1 MQLLSPFK
9 AIALFTPGGDVA
21 YCIDTDKRKH
31 WHVHLCAELQ
41 EALNLSESPHFL
53 LHYYKATVDAWWDN
67 EQNALQITATAM
79 PAVIQYRALLNHL
92 FQIPGTPWQLD
103 TIQSDL
109 CETSLLQQ
117 YQQDFPELWEFHD
130 LILPV
135 TQSPPDSSLQ
145 ETQMSTITMSTLAT
159 MPRTDTASRSVNRSI
174 APSRSSSQP
183 PQSTPHMEPDRSG
196 RYVLRLFVSC
206 RHSSTEAALRN
217 LHRALERSMLQ
228 PYTLQVIDIS
238 KYPEQAEFD
247 QVTATPTLLR
257 VHPLPHRRLVGDL
270 ENEDQLL
277 HLLAEVD
284 LDTYH

>member
-1 MQLLSPFK
+1 MMQLLSPFK

-41 EALNLSESPHFL
+41 EALNLSEPPHFL
-53 LHYYKATVDAWWDN
+53 LHYYKATVDAWWDS
-67 EQNALQITATAM
+67 EQNAMQITATAM

-103 TIQSDL
+103 RIQSEL
-109 CETSLLQQ
+109 CESRLLHQ
-117 YQQDFPELWEFHD
+117 YQQDFPELWDFHD

-135 TQSPPDSSLQ
+135 TQSSPDPLQLLQ
-145 ETQMSTITMSTLAT
+145 ETQMSTMTRSTIDRSPLNLD
-159 MPRTDTASRSVNRSI
+159 PAS
-174 APSRSSSQP
+174 PRSS
-183 PQSTPHMEPDRSG
+183 TPESINPSVAAITNPLDQTQ

-206 RHSSTEAALRN
+206 RHTSTESALRN
-217 LHRALERSMLQ
+217 LHRVLERSMLQ

-238 KYPEQAEFD
+238 KHPEQAELD

-257 VHPLPHRRLVGDL
+257 VHPLPHRRLVGNL
-270 ENEDQLL
+270 ENEDQLV
-277 HLLAEVD
+277 HLLAGID
-284 LDTYH
+284 LDLHP

>member
-53 LHYYKATVDAWWDN
+53 LHYYKATVDAWWDS

-92 FQIPGTPWQLD
+92 FQIPGTLWQLD
-103 TIQSDL
+103 TIQSEL
-109 CETSLLQQ
+109 CETSLLNQ
-117 YQQDFPELWEFHD
+117 YQQDFPELWAFHD

-135 TQSPPDSSLQ
+135 TQGTSSHFPLQ
-145 ETQMSTITMSTLAT
+145 EKTQMPTIERSRIMTSNPLQGLKKNPIASAALPSEETD
-159 MPRTDTASRSVNRSI
+159 RT
-174 APSRSSSQP
+174 
-183 PQSTPHMEPDRSG
+183 G

-206 RHSSTEAALRN
+206 RHTSTEAALRN

>member
-21 YCIDTDKRKH
+21 YCIDTDKQKH

-41 EALNLSESPHFL
+41 EALNLPEPPHFL
-53 LHYYKATVDAWWDN
+53 LHYYKATVDAWWNN
-67 EQNALQITATAM
+67 EQNALQLTATAM

-103 TIQSDL
+103 TIQSEL
-109 CETSLLQQ
+109 CEASLLNQ
-117 YQQDFPELWEFHD
+117 YQQDFPELWAFHD

-135 TQSPPDSSLQ
+135 TQSTHSPLQ
-145 ETQMSTITMSTLAT
+145 EKIQMPTIERSRITTSKTIPPSIQPPISTAQSTTLKAT
-159 MPRTDTASRSVNRSI
+159 D
-174 APSRSSSQP
+174 RSS
-183 PQSTPHMEPDRSG
+183 H
-196 RYVLRLFVSC
+196 YVLRLFVSC
-206 RHSSTEAALRN
+206 RHSSTEVALRN

-257 VHPLPHRRLVGDL
+257 VHPLPYRRLVGSL

-277 HLLAEVD
+277 HLLAEMD
-284 LDTYH
+284 FDTYH

>member
-53 LHYYKATVDAWWDN
+53 LHYYKATVDAWWDS
-67 EQNALQITATAM
+67 EQNALKITATAM

-103 TIQSDL
+103 TIQPEL
-109 CETSLLQQ
+109 CEASLLQQ

-145 ETQMSTITMSTLAT
+145 EIQMSTITMST
-159 MPRTDTASRSVNRSI
+159 MPRTDTANRGMS
-174 APSRSSSQP
+174 PSRSTQS
-183 PQSTPHMEPDRSG
+183 PQSTPHLPETD

-206 RHSSTEAALRN
+206 RHTSTESALRT
-217 LHRALERSMLQ
+217 LHRVLERSKLQ

-238 KYPEQAEFD
+238 KHPEQAELD

-257 VHPLPHRRLVGDL
+257 VSPLPLRRLVGNL

-277 HLLAEVD
+277 HLLAEMD
-284 LDTYH
+284 LNDYH

>member
-103 TIQSDL
+103 RIQSEL
-109 CETSLLQQ
+109 CEASLLQQ

-145 ETQMSTITMSTLAT
+145 ETQMSTLTMST
-159 MPRTDTASRSVNRSI
+159 MPRTDTASRGMS
-174 APSRSSSQP
+174 PSRSSQS
-183 PQSTPHMEPDRSG
+183 PQSTPKLPDD

-206 RHSSTEAALRN
+206 RHTSTESALRT
-217 LHRALERSMLQ
+217 LHRVLERSKLQ

-238 KYPEQAEFD
+238 KHPEQAELD

-257 VHPLPHRRLVGDL
+257 VSPLPLRRLVGNL

-277 HLLAEVD
+277 HLLAEMD
-284 LDTYH
+284 LNDYH

>member
-31 WHVHLCAELQ
+31 WHVHLCAEFQ

-53 LHYYKATVDAWWDN
+53 LHYYKATVDAWWDS

-103 TIQSDL
+103 TIQSEL
-109 CETSLLQQ
+109 CEASLLNQ
-117 YQQDFPELWEFHD
+117 YQQDFPELWAFHD

-135 TQSPPDSSLQ
+135 TQSIHAPLQ
-145 ETQMSTITMSTLAT
+145 EKTQMPTIERS
-159 MPRTDTASRSVNRSI
+159 RISASN
-174 APSRSSSQP
+174 P
-183 PQSTPHMEPDRSG
+183 PQSLKKNPIASSTPSPEESDRAE

-206 RHSSTEAALRN
+206 RHTSTEAALRN

-270 ENEDQLL
+270 DNEDQLL

>member
-53 LHYYKATVDAWWDN
+53 LHYYKATVDAWWDS
-67 EQNALQITATAM
+67 EQSALQLTATAM
-79 PAVIQYRALLNHL
+79 PAVIQYRSLLNHL

-103 TIQSDL
+103 TIQSEL
-109 CETSLLQQ
+109 CEAALLNQ
-117 YQQDFPELWEFHD
+117 YQQDFPELWAFHD

-135 TQSPPDSSLQ
+135 TQSTSSDTSLQ
-145 ETQMSTITMSTLAT
+145 EIQMPTIE
-159 MPRTDTASRSVNRSI
+159 RSRITTS
-174 APSRSSSQP
+174 P
-183 PQSTPHMEPDRSG
+183 PQTHPQTHPQPQSQISPMAIEDTDRSG
-196 RYVLRLFVSC
+196 HYVLRLFVSC
-206 RHSSTEAALRN
+206 RHSSTEVALRN

-257 VHPLPHRRLVGDL
+257 VHPLPHRRLVGSL

-277 HLLAEVD
+277 HLLAEMD
-284 LDTYH
+284 LDNYH

>member
-31 WHVHLCAELQ
+31 WHVHLCGELQ
-41 EALNLSESPHFL
+41 YALNLSEPPHFL
-53 LHYYKATVDAWWDN
+53 LHYYKATVDAWWN
-67 EQNALQITATAM
+67 SEQGALQITATAM
-79 PAVIQYRALLNHL
+79 PAVLQYRALLNHL

-103 TIQSDL
+103 TMQSEL
-109 CETSLLQQ
+109 CESSLLNQ

-135 TQSPPDSSLQ
+135 TQSPPDVSLQ
-145 ETQMSTITMSTLAT
+145 EIPMSTMMSTLT
-159 MPRTDTASRSVNRSI
+159 KPMMDH
-174 APSRSSSQP
+174 PSRSAPTILPMTSIAKPS
-183 PQSTPHMEPDRSG
+183 PQSVEN

-217 LHRALERSMLQ
+217 LHRVLERSMLQ

-238 KYPEQAEFD
+238 KHPEQAEVD

-257 VHPLPHRRLVGDL
+257 VYPLPHRRLVGDL
-270 ENEDQLL
+270 DNEDQLI
-277 HLLAEVD
+277 HLLAGID
-284 LDTYH
+284 LDIY

>member
-31 WHVHLCAELQ
+31 WHVHLCAALQ

-53 LHYYKATVDAWWDN
+53 LHYYKATVDAWWDS

-103 TIQSDL
+103 TIQSEL
-109 CETSLLQQ
+109 CEASLLDQ
-117 YQQDFPELWEFHD
+117 YQQDFPELWAFHD

-135 TQSPPDSSLQ
+135 TQGVSSHSPLQ
-145 ETQMSTITMSTLAT
+145 EKTQMPTIERFRTTTPKPAPTL
-159 MPRTDTASRSVNRSI
+159 PKNPIVPLPI
-174 APSRSSSQP
+174 PSE
-183 PQSTPHMEPDRSG
+183 EPSG
-196 RYVLRLFVSC
+196 RYILRLFVSC
-206 RHSSTEAALRN
+206 RHSSTESALRN

-257 VHPLPHRRLVGDL
+257 VHPLPHRRLVGNL